1 MASRNVSTPNAQPA
15 RSPAK
20 PSKRLERQGEAP
32 ITSVESSS
40 ETPRPVKE
48 KRTKAHPLT
57 SYGDLLRAVYGP
69 VRRRWK
75 PTHKEIGEIQRGPRL
90 RSADRAQL
98 LDLAVS
104 DATLKKT
111 RELMLFGMNRLDG
124 PNGDR
129 TIRCFVRDVLR
140 RHPAYQSKS
149 LSATLENANVP
160 LDRRTVHVLT
170 AETRRWYER
179 SELPKR
185 QANSCLAN
193 ALHCLLLWHAES
205 RSSSLSLQDVLGYL
219 QDELWISF
227 AKRRTSELDKSRLL
241 VADRDPYA
249 TSIAC
254 SGLSGQIIELRRQ
267 LSASRASTR
276 RLEASLNEVNS
287 QLEETKDRLKDVTA
301 RNASLDHALGSARES
316 HANEKA
322 HLLDNIEKLRSSVV
336 RHLKAEL
343 SLLNDGLHA
352 LRRDPPKVSIMDDHA
367 ERAID
372 GLTRELERLQG

>member
-1 MASRNVSTPNAQPA
+1 MASRNVSTPSAQPA
-15 RSPAK
+15 GSAK

-32 ITSVESSS
+32 ATAVESSG

-48 KRTKAHPLT
+48 KRTTPPLLT

-75 PTHKEIGEIQRGPRL
+75 PTHKEIGEVQRGPRL

-98 LDLAVS
+98 LDLAGS
-104 DATLKKT
+104 DITLKKT

-129 TIRCFVRDVLR
+129 PVHCFVRDVLR

-149 LSATLENANVP
+149 LSATLEDADVP

-170 AETRRWYER
+170 AEARRWYER

-185 QANSCLAN
+185 QTNSYLAN
-193 ALHCLLLWHAES
+193 ALHCLLLWHGES
-205 RSSSLSLQDVLGYL
+205 RSSSPSFQDVLGYL

-227 AKRRTSELDKSRLL
+227 AKRRTSELDKFRSLIG
-241 VADRDPYA
+241 DRDPYA

-254 SGLSGQIIELRRQ
+254 SGLSGQVFELRRQ

-276 RLEASLNEVNS
+276 QLQVSLNEVNR
-287 QLEETKDRLKDVTA
+287 QLQETKDQLKDVTA
-301 RNASLDHALGSARES
+301 RSTRLDHALGAARENC
-316 HANEKA
+316 ANEKA

-336 RHLKAEL
+336 RRLKAEL

-367 ERAID
+367 ERAVD
-372 GLTRELERLQG
+372 GLTRELERLQD